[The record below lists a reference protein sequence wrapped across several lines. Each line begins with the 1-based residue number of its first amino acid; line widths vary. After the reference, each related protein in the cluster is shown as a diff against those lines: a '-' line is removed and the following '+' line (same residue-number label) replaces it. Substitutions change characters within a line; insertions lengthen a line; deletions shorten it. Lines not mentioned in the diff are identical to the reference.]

1 MQHHEVRVH
10 PSAARLAREDQLAWK
25 LAAYATSRPPVDDEV
40 ADMVRCRVVDNAA
53 VACAALARAPVAA
66 ARAMALAHPRAG
78 GATLFG
84 LPAAT
89 TVHAEWAAWANGTAV
104 RELDFHDTFLAT
116 EFGHP
121 GDNIAAQIAAA
132 QQMRRPGADLV
143 RAIAVAYEV
152 HIGLMKGI
160 NLHRHKKDHV
170 AHLVAGTTAGIGALL
185 DLPTATVYQAL
196 NQAVHLGFSTR
207 QSRKGEITSWKA
219 FVPGFSGKLAI
230 EAVDRAMRGEAAP
243 SPIYEGE
250 DSVIAWMLDG
260 ADALYRVPLAAP
272 GEAPRQILESY
283 TKAHSAEYQAQA
295 LIDLALELRARIG
308 DPGAVE
314 RVTIRTSHHTHTVIG
329 SGANDPQ
336 KLDPGASRE
345 TLDHSIMYIFAVAL
359 EDGAWHHVDSYLPE
373 RAGRPSTVALW
384 RRIATVEDAEWTARY
399 HDPDPARRAFGGRV
413 EIELAD
419 GRTVAGEK
427 LVADAHPNGAH
438 PWGWSDYVGKF
449 DALAAPLTGA
459 TERDR
464 FLDASTRAPVLQHA
478 DADTVRLLNPVVA
491 SPDLVPAAPATGIFD
506 HPAPHPRD

>member
-1 MQHHEVRVH
+1 MAEDKKVQPDPITTKSYSVH
-10 PSAARLAREDQLAWK
+10 LLVSMLLLMASLVWAV
-25 LAAYATSRPPVDDEV
+25 YDEV
-40 ADMVRCRVVDNAA
+40 EV
-53 VACAALARAPVAA
+53 
-66 ARAMALAHPRAG
+66 
-78 GATLFG
+78 
-84 LPAAT
+84 
-89 TVHAEWAAWANGTAV
+89 
-104 RELDFHDTFLAT
+104 
-116 EFGHP
+116 
-121 GDNIAAQIAAA
+121 
-132 QQMRRPGADLV
+132 MRP
-143 RAIAVAYEV
+143 Y
-152 HIGLMKGI
+152 
-160 NLHRHKKDHV
+160 KD
-170 AHLVAGTTAGIGALL
+170 
-185 DLPTATVYQAL
+185 YQARFRAYYQGFL
-196 NQAVHLGFSTR
+196 MNLRPEQAA
-207 QSRKGEITSWKA
+207 KEE
-219 FVPGFSGKLAI
+219 AI
-230 EAVDRAMRGEAAP
+230 RN
-243 SPIYEGE
+243 
-250 DSVIAWMLDG
+250 
-260 ADALYRVPLAAP
+260 
-272 GEAPRQILESY
+272 
-283 TKAHSAEYQAQA
+283 SAEYQAQA
-295 LIDLALELRARIG
+295 LIDLALELRARIV

-464 FLDASTRAPVLQHA
+464 FLDACAGLQHA
-478 DADTVRLLNPVVA
+478 DADTVRLLNPVVDDDA
-491 SPDLVPAAPATGIFD
+491 LAAAGPVGTGVFD
-506 HPAPHPRD
+506 HPVPHPPDRT